1 MSGTGS
7 RRVFS
12 APRADRLDKIVVS
25 LLPELTRS
33 AAQRLIEQGR
43 VAVNGVLRD
52 ASYRAR
58 PGDTIDISLPDAPA
72 SDGLVAEAIP
82 LDILYEDD
90 DVLAIN
96 KPAGLIVHPGAG
108 NPAGTLANALL
119 AYAPQIAGVGDKDRP
134 GIVHRLDKE
143 TSGIVLI
150 ARTSAAHRALQAQF
164 KARAVKKL
172 YLALCVGAVQ
182 PARGIINKP
191 IGRDPS
197 NRRRMAVTMDGRE
210 ALTEYHVAEVFA
222 VGGRTIELPGDNSA
236 GAPPVTV
243 TLPKGAVYA
252 FVRAR
257 PATGRTH
264 QLRVHFASIG
274 FPIVGDALYGAAR
287 RDPLSRALAPRHLLH
302 ASEVTFDLPGT
313 GQTKTLYAPMPADM
327 RRVIDQLS

>member
-1 MSGTGS
+1 M
-7 RRVFS
+7 FS
-12 APRADRLDKIVVS
+12 APRADRLDKLVAA
-25 LLPELTRS
+25 LLADITRS
-33 AAQRLIEQGR
+33 AAQRLIEQGC
-43 VAVNGVLRD
+43 VSVNGVIRD

-58 PGDTIDISLPDAPA
+58 AGDVIDVDLPDTPTPD
-72 SDGLVAEAIP
+72 SLIAENIP

-96 KPAGLIVHPGAG
+96 KPAGLVVHPGAG
-108 NPAGTLANALL
+108 NPSGTLANALL
-119 AYAPQIAGVGDKDRP
+119 SHAPEIAGVGDKDRP

-143 TSGIVLI
+143 TSGVVLI
-150 ARTSAAHRALQAQF
+150 AKTPAAHRALQAQF

-197 NRRRMAVTMDGRE
+197 NRKRMAVVMDGRA
-210 ALTEYHVAEVFA
+210 ALTEYAVAEVFEA
-222 VGGRTIELPGDNSA
+222 GGRVIEMPAGSSA
-236 GAPPVTV
+236 GATSATV
-243 TLPKGAVYA
+243 ALGRGAAYS
-252 FVRAR
+252 FVRAW

-287 RDPLSRALAPRHLLH
+287 RDLLSRALAPRHLLH
-302 ASEVTFDLPGT
+302 ASEVIFALPSG
-313 GQTKTLYAPMPADM
+313 GQIMKVFAPMPADM

>member
-1 MSGTGS
+1 MGEVSD
-7 RRVFS
+7 RRAFS
-12 APRADRLDKIVVS
+12 APRADRLDKIVVA

-43 VAVNGVLRD
+43 VSVNGTIRD
-52 ASYRAR
+52 ASYRGRA
-58 PGDTIDISLPDAPA
+58 GDTIEISLPNAPA

-96 KPAGLIVHPGAG
+96 KPAGLVVHPGAG
-108 NPAGTLANALL
+108 NPSGTLANALL
-119 AYAPQIAGVGDKDRP
+119 SHAPEVADVGDKDRP

-150 ARTSAAHRALQAQF
+150 AKNTAAHRALQAQF
-164 KARAVKKL
+164 KARTVKKR

-197 NRRRMAVTMDGRE
+197 NRKRMAVVVDGR
-210 ALTEYHVAEVFA
+210 AAVTEYAVAEVFEA
-222 VGGRTIELPGDNSA
+222 AGRVIEMPA
-236 GAPPVTV
+236 GATTATV
-243 TLPKGAVYA
+243 TLRRGAVYS
-252 FVRAR
+252 FVRAQ

-274 FPIVGDALYGAAR
+274 FPIVGDALYGATR
-287 RDPLSRALAPRHLLH
+287 HDPLSRALAPRHLLH
-302 ASEVTFDLPGT
+302 ASEVMFELPAT
-313 GQTKTLYAPMPADM
+313 GQTKQLYAPMPADM
-327 RRVIDQLS
+327 RRILDQLS

>member
-12 APRADRLDKIVVS
+12 APRADRLDKIVVA

-52 ASYRAR
+52 ASHRAR
-58 PGDTIDISLPDAPA
+58 QGDTIDISLPDAPA
-72 SDGLVAEAIP
+72 SDGLVAETIP

-143 TSGIVLI
+143 TSGVVLI
-150 ARTSAAHRALQAQF
+150 AKTSAAHRALQAQF

-197 NRRRMAVTMDGRE
+197 NRKRMAVVVDGR
-210 ALTEYHVAEVFA
+210 AAITEYYVADVFA
-222 VGGRTIELPGDNSA
+222 AGGRAVELPGDDSA
-236 GAPPVTV
+236 GASPVTV

-252 FVRAR
+252 LVRAR

-313 GQTKTLYAPMPADM
+313 GQTKTLHAPLAADM

>member
-1 MSGTGS
+1 MGEVSD

-12 APRADRLDKIVVS
+12 APRADRLDKIVVA

-43 VAVNGVLRD
+43 VSVNGAIQD
-52 ASYRAR
+52 ASYRGRA
-58 PGDTIDISLPDAPA
+58 GDTIEISLPNAPA

-96 KPAGLIVHPGAG
+96 KPAGLVVHPGAG
-108 NPAGTLANALL
+108 NPSGTLANALL
-119 AYAPQIAGVGDKDRP
+119 SHMPEIADVGDKDRP

-150 ARTSAAHRALQAQF
+150 AKTTAAHRALQAQF
-164 KARAVKKL
+164 KARTVKKR
-172 YLALCVGAVQ
+172 YLALCVGAVH

-197 NRRRMAVTMDGRE
+197 NRKRMAVVVDGR
-210 ALTEYHVAEVFA
+210 AAVTEYAVAEVFEA
-222 VGGRTIELPGDNSA
+222 AGRVIEMPA
-236 GAPPVTV
+236 GATTAAV
-243 TLPKGAVYA
+243 TLRRGAVYS
-252 FVRAR
+252 FVRAQ
-257 PATGRTH
+257 PTTGRTH

-274 FPIVGDALYGAAR
+274 FPIVGDALYGATR
-287 RDPLSRALAPRHLLH
+287 HDPLSRALAPRHLLH
-302 ASEVTFDLPGT
+302 ASEVMFELPAT
-313 GQTKTLYAPMPADM
+313 GQTKQLYAPMPADM
-327 RRVIDQLS
+327 RRILDQLS